1 MNRRGWIIPIL
12 IVVITVLA
20 VVLRWRCLPDPLPA
34 HFDLQGNPGGSMPRS
49 ILLMYPVTGAV
60 ICLIS
65 YVISHLK
72 HKFQIPLIIL
82 ATGICLILLSS
93 AMVTITSGKYPF
105 FMLAE
110 PVILLAVI
118 VAVVVSVVKS
128 RRNSC

>member
-1 MNRRGWIIPIL
+1 
-12 IVVITVLA
+12 
-20 VVLRWRCLPDPLPA
+20 
-34 HFDLQGNPGGSMPRS
+34 MPRS

-72 HKFQIPLIIL
+72 NKFQKLLFIL

-110 PVILLAVI
+110 PVILLFTIA
-118 VAVVVSVVKS
+118 AVVVCIVKS